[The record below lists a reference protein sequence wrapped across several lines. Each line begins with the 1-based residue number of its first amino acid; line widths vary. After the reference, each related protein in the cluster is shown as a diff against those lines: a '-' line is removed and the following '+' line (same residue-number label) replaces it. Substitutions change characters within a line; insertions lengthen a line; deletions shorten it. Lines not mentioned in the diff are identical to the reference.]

1 MAEMR
6 KKERGEKGRGDGQK
20 EKWRKRGKLGSWLMN
35 GERVKGKKQ
44 SNTQNDPLYSFYESI
59 YDRVH
64 NFVAHLYDIGMR
76 VDEATLLKTVGV
88 DGKDGDFDG
97 LSVDKLFEAERDRI
111 RMSREECNLDLDRLQ
126 DPTNKYTMQMAEMKK
141 GGMTLL
147 DALCDG
153 MAKLENMKKEI
164 LQQFIGYLK
173 QNGYDSDGVESD
185 MAEVG
190 NSNIYGVVKDK
201 MLMEWMM
208 SFIQIKN
215 CM

>member
-1 MAEMR
+1 M
-6 KKERGEKGRGDGQK
+6 KGQK
-20 EKWRKRGKLGSWLMN
+20 QKN
-35 GERVKGKKQ
+35 P
-44 SNTQNDPLYSFYESI
+44 QNDLLYSFYESI

-76 VDEATLLKTVGV
+76 VDEATLLQTVEV

-153 MAKLENMKKEI
+153 MAKLENMKREI
-164 LQQFIGYLK
+164 LQEFIEYLK
-173 QNGYDSDGVESD
+173 QNEYDSDGVESD
-185 MAEVG
+185 LADVSD
-190 NSNIYGVVKDK
+190 SNIYGVVKNI
-201 MLMEWMM
+201 MLVDWMM
-208 SFIQIKN
+208 SFIRTKN